1 MLPTC
6 MITNSKHSWGGA
18 SQGFSLVELILYTAI
33 LSIVVSAL
41 TMTGVS
47 LLKTFAYM
55 QASADVAETA
65 TVALERI
72 TREIRFA
79 YNVDT
84 GASSL
89 LTDPG
94 MLVLETTD
102 DSGNLTSVT
111 VTLSG
116 GRMYISEGGG
126 VPSPL
131 TRGSVTVTHLTFT
144 HTVGTNTQ
152 AIRIDMTVERAI
164 RDTTIVKEYRTFAV
178 LDAS

>member
-1 MLPTC
+1 MT
-6 MITNSKHSWGGA
+6 IKAAVHTRVTR
-18 SQGFSLVELILYTAI
+18 GFSLVELILYTAI

-47 LLKTFAYM
+47 LLRTFVYM

-72 TREIRFA
+72 TREVRFA

-94 MLVLETTD
+94 VLVLETTD
-102 DSGNLTSVT
+102 ESGDPTT
-111 VTLSG
+111 VTLTLAD
-116 GRMYISEGGG
+116 GRIYIAEG
-126 VPSPL
+126 VDTPSPL
-131 TRGSVTVTHLTFT
+131 TRDSVDITHLVFT
-144 HTVGTNTQ
+144 HTIGTNTQ
-152 AIRIDMTVERAI
+152 AVRIDMTVERTV
-164 RDTTIVKEYRTFAV
+164 RDTTIVKDYRTFVV